1 MNTGSHTRKK
11 VIDVEAEH
19 QLCGE
24 RTGVGVVVRWRHVT
38 ADVPPAPGTQSVNQA
53 APMLN
58 VKVCFSGVA
67 LKEHWCEK

>member
-24 RTGVGVVVRWRHVT
+24 CTGVAVVVRWRHVT
-38 ADVPPAPGTQSVNQA
+38 ADLPPAVCEPIGTNAES
-53 APMLN
+53 LDL
-58 VKVCFSGVA
+58 FF
-67 LKEHWCEK
+67 